1 MSSSQ
6 VCTTARSLVR
16 SLVGEEASLLLQEG
30 AGVGESRTFAGKW
43 RSKLPAHPTAL
54 AVGDGLRVGEGE
66 LLRGSA
72 EASCLCTS
80 LLGPGRIGGSQGR

>member
-54 AVGDGLRVGEGE
+54 ALEWGKGNFFEEVQKQAACALHY
-66 LLRGSA
+66 
-72 EASCLCTS
+72 
-80 LLGPGRIGGSQGR
+80 